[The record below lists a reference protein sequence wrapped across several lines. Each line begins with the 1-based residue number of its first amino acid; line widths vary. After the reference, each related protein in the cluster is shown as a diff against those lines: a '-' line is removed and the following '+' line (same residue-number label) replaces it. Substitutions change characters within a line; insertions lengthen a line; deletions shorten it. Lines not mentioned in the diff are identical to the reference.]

1 MRPSRQ
7 TWRRGPPRRGVAG
20 LRGAVGARG
29 AAPGRVSRGGVAA
42 GGDGGAVRA
51 LERVAGTATGE
62 HLVRAARLAA
72 LRLRQRRTPTDE
84 ARQLRTDLE
93 ALREENRKLRDQ
105 VTGIEA
111 RLENAK

>member
-1 MRPSRQ
+1 MD
-7 TWRRGPPRRGVAG
+7 A
-20 LRGAVGARG
+20 LI
-29 AAPGRVSRGGVAA
+29 AALEDPWEPTVRVSTEAVAA
-42 GGDGGAVRA
+42 WGDVRAIPA